1 MPMFMGQGTPNR
13 YFIESLTISN
23 NSGVQEEIVEIF
35 EEFVITESIY
45 QNFVTGFIK
54 ITDGANFFNRIGFTG
69 QEYIRIHLAGVEKG
83 DDKVPYDE
91 HIDLVFRIYK
101 VTDMTKEGNTTGYR
115 LHFVTPEALK
125 AHRHRISR
133 AYNGTISDICAKIMK
148 EELGIRD
155 DSNKKPD
162 GKYTG
167 TRMPSEGNIQCIIP
181 NWTISETL
189 NRLVARASTEEGI
202 TPNSYYMYQTA
213 GKGYKLNKIEDMY
226 QLKYLGGDA
235 VMGEALAGTGDM
247 QGAYDSD
254 GTDGQRPGPGTD
266 IYDINK
272 PNMFDVIENTKKGVY
287 SGKRITM
294 NPINKI
300 YQEIP
305 FRIAD
310 ADEWDMDS
318 KGEYKTKGHISKSLP
333 FRVAPEVVRLP
344 SDGAVVGEALE
355 LASQSESLDSIIDY
369 TDAAL
374 DFGYETPMNINGKD
388 TTINNL
394 HHKTQLGNFKRQSV
408 RQLLTTNTVNV
419 AISGRT
425 NISCGQTIKLDLK
438 QPIESGGVVEDEFMH
453 NGEFLIVGCSFLGTQ
468 DSLIVQLELAKDGL
482 ESSMDGFQTPTAI
495 VG

>member
-1 MPMFMGQGTPNR
+1 MPMFIGQGTPNR

-23 NSGVQEEIVEIF
+23 NAGIQDEVVEIF
-35 EEFVITESIY
+35 EQFQITESIY
-45 QNFVTGFIK
+45 QNFITGS
-54 ITDGANFFNRIGFTG
+54 ITIGDGANFFNRMGFTG
-69 QEYIRIHLAGVEKG
+69 QEYIRIHLAGIEG
-83 DDKVPYDE
+83 PEEQVPYE
-91 HIDLVFRIYK
+91 EQIDLVFRIYK
-101 VTDMTKEGNTTGYR
+101 VTEMMKDGNSTRYT
-115 LHFVTPEALK
+115 LHFVSPEALQANRK
-125 AHRHRISR
+125 RISR
-133 AYNGTISDICAKIMK
+133 AYNGTVSDICAKIMK
-148 EELGIRD
+148 EELGIRE
-155 DSNKKPD
+155 DSDKKPD

-167 TRMPSEGNIQCIIP
+167 VRIKSEGNIQCVVP
-181 NWTISETL
+181 NWTVSETL
-189 NRLVARASTEEGI
+189 NRLVSYAQSEEGM

-213 GKGYKLNKIEDMY
+213 NKGYKLNKIEDMY
-226 QLKYLGGDA
+226 GLKYLGGDA
-235 VMGEALAGTGDM
+235 VFGEALAGSGDPNASYDEDGS
-247 QGAYDSD
+247 QGK
-254 GTDGQRPGPGTD
+254 RPGPGTD
-266 IYDINK
+266 IYDISK
-272 PNMFDVIENTKKGVY
+272 PALFNVLENTKNGLY

-344 SDGAVVGEALE
+344 ADGAVAGQALDI
-355 LASQSESLDSIIDY
+355 APQSESLDSIIDY

-408 RQLLTTNTVNV
+408 RQLLSSNTVNV

-425 NISCGQTIKLDLK
+425 NISCGQTINLDLK

-453 NGEFLIVGCSFLGTQ
+453 NGEFLIVGCTFVGTP
-468 DSLIVQLELAKDGL
+468 DSLIVQLELATDGL
-482 ESSMDGFQTPTAI
+482 ESSMDGYQTPTAI